1 MAPIQDTKMLKT
13 IKINGRPVLVP
24 ETLTFRA
31 LRAGQYVVEFNGR
44 EHYIV
49 GGKNAGGTARE
60 WTVDNLG
67 NQPIVA
73 TSVRDALNLI
83 VGA

>member
-1 MAPIQDTKMLKT
+1 MLKT

-44 EHYIV
+44 AHYIV

-67 NQPIVA
+67 GQPIVA
-73 TSVRDALNLI
+73 TSVRDAINLI

>member
-1 MAPIQDTKMLKT
+1 MTNTLKIIT
-13 IKINGRPVLVP
+13 INSRKVVVP
-24 ETLTFRA
+24 ANLEFRA
-31 LRAGQYVVEFNGR
+31 LRAGQYLIEYNGR

-49 GGKNAGGTARE
+49 GGKNAGGTSRE

-67 NQPIVA
+67 GQPIVA

>member
-1 MAPIQDTKMLKT
+1 MLKT
-13 IKINGRPVLVP
+13 IKINGRNILVP
-24 ETLTFRA
+24 ETLTFHS
-31 LRAGQYVVEFNGR
+31 LRAGQYLVKFNGR
-44 EHYIV
+44 THYIV

>member
-1 MAPIQDTKMLKT
+1 MTNPLKT
-13 IKINGRPVLVP
+13 ITINSRKVVVP
-24 ETLTFRA
+24 AGLTFRA
-31 LRAGQYVVEFNGR
+31 MRAGQYLVEFNGR
-44 EHYIV
+44 SHYIV

-67 NQPIVA
+67 NDVIVA

>member
-1 MAPIQDTKMLKT
+1 MTIKT
-13 IKINGRPVLVP
+13 IKINGRSVLVP
-24 ETLTFRA
+24 ENLTFRA
-31 LRAGQYVVEFNGR
+31 LRPGQYLVEFNGR
-44 EHYIV
+44 THYIV

-73 TSVRDALNLI
+73 TSVREALDLI

>member
-1 MAPIQDTKMLKT
+1 MTLKT
-13 IKINGRPVLVP
+13 LKLNGRSVLVP
-24 ETLTFRA
+24 ETLEFRA
-31 LRAGQYVVEFNGR
+31 LRAGQYVVNFNGR
-44 EHYIV
+44 SHYIV

-67 NQPIVA
+67 GQPIVA

>member
-1 MAPIQDTKMLKT
+1 MTTLKT
-13 IKINGRPVLVP
+13 ITINSRKIVVP
-24 ETLTFRA
+24 ANFSIRT
-31 LRAGQYVVEFNGR
+31 LRAGQYLVEFNGR

-49 GGKNAGGTARE
+49 GGKSAGGTSRE

-67 NQPIVA
+67 NNPIVA
-73 TSVRDALNLI
+73 TSVRDAVNLI